1 VRSNLRLDFSFRYS
15 IYGVFAVL
23 FLTGAAWFVA
33 DGLKDSS
40 NGEMWQAVSAN
51 LLMLHGGAAMMALM
65 ALGALIPIHVLKAWR
80 VKKNRVTGTVIAS
93 LNGILIVTAFGLYYL
108 GSEVFRPWLSGIHL
122 ALGSALPVFL
132 GVHIYWGR
140 RTIVRPAKASM
151 AKVPMKL
158 A

>member
-1 VRSNLRLDFSFRYS
+1 MRLDFSFRYL
-15 IYGVFAVL
+15 IYGLFAVL
-23 FLTGAAWFVA
+23 FLTGAAWFIA

-65 ALGALIPIHVLKAWR
+65 ALGALIPVHLLRAWR
-80 VKKNRVTGTVIAS
+80 AKKNRVTGTVIAS
-93 LNGILIVTAFGLYYL
+93 LNGMLIVTAFGLYYL
-108 GSEVFRPWLSGIHL
+108 GSEVLRPWMSGIHL
-122 ALGSALPVFL
+122 AIGSALPVLL

-140 RTIVRPAKASM
+140 RTAVTRSPKASL
-151 AKVPMKL
+151 AKVPVKL